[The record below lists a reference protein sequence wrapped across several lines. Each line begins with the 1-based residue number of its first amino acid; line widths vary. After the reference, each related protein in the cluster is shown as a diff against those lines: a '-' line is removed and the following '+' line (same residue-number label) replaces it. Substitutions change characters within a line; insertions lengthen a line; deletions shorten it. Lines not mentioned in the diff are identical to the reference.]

1 MAKSGVLIAA
11 EVTPH
16 PGQAQQA
23 ARALQGLGFRV
34 LHSGSTLSVQAP
46 QTLWRE
52 TFGVRFIRQKK
63 GVLKETGLTRAYAA
77 PRLETLHIPP
87 ALEDWIADIAF
98 IVPPEWFT

>member
-16 PGQAQQA
+16 SGQAQQA

-34 LHSGSTLSVQAP
+34 LHIGSTIAVQAP

-52 TFGVRFIRQKK
+52 TFGVRFTRQNKI
-63 GVLKETGLTRAYAA
+63 VLKETGLSRAYPA
-77 PRLETLHIPP
+77 PRPETLQIPP
-87 ALEDWIADIAF
+87 ALKDWIADIAF
-98 IVPPEWFT
+98 VVPPEWFG